1 MWQAVLTAVT
11 NATLVDWALLL
22 SGLLLL
28 VYIAGTWNYDYFRKQ
43 GIASTQPKWPFL
55 GDNSSA
61 FLGLQSFQDLI
72 RDSYNDGD
80 GHAVYGMFEFTK
92 PTFMIRDPE
101 LLKIVAVKEFDF
113 FMNHRTIQSEKADPV
128 FGRNLI
134 NLKDQPWRDMRA
146 TLSPAFTTSKMKA
159 MFPLISDC
167 ADRMAQ
173 HLRQEYLKSPEGAQQ
188 KPLPTDMKNLFSR
201 MATDVIATA
210 AFGVSCDSLKQPDNE
225 FYEMG
230 KALTTFNA
238 KGILK
243 FLGFM
248 LVPKLME
255 VLKMRVLDAKA
266 TEFFDTLVHST
277 IKERQQKGIF
287 RPDML
292 QLLMQAREGQLKA
305 EKEDAEEAEEV
316 GAKKTILSDEDL
328 SAQAVI
334 FFFAGFETVSIAICL
349 TAHLLSHHEDVQ
361 NRLYAEVAEMME
373 ETGGKPTYESLQ
385 GMKYLDAVLNETL
398 RLYPPAVGTDRVC
411 QEDVLLPAGA
421 RSGPTLVRKG
431 TPISIPITGLHYDP
445 EFWTD
450 PEKFDPERFSDENK
464 HNIKPFTYMP
474 FGVGPRVCIGQRFA
488 LVEVKLALVH
498 LLANFELHPCSKTKH
513 PLEFEPSF
521 NLSVKGGF
529 WCGIKP
535 RET

>member
-1 MWQAVLTAVT
+1 MWRYVTEVLSRP
-11 NATLVDWALLL
+11 TLGDWALVV
-22 SGLLLL
+22 SGILL
-28 VYIAGTWNYDYFRKQ
+28 VLYIVGTWNYDYFRKQ
-43 GIASTQPKWPFL
+43 GIPSTSPKVPFV
-55 GDNSSA
+55 GDMVSA
-61 FLGLQSFQDLI
+61 FLGLRPFADVIKEQ
-72 RDSYNDGD
+72 YKMAE
-80 GHAVYGMFEFTK
+80 GHGIYGMFQLTQPSF
-92 PTFMIRDPE
+92 IVRDPE
-101 LLKIVAVKEFDF
+101 ILKVIMVKEFDK
-113 FMNHRTIQSEKADPV
+113 FMNHQTVQSEKTDPV
-128 FGRNLI
+128 FGKNLFNI
-134 NLKDQPWRDMRA
+134 KDQVWRDMRA
-146 TLSPAFTTSKMKA
+146 TLSPAFTTSKIKG
-159 MFPLISDC
+159 MFPLISEC
-167 ADRMAQ
+167 GEQMVR
-173 HLRQEYLKSPEGAQQ
+173 HLRQKYADSKEGAL
-188 KPLPTDMKNLFSR
+188 KEPLPTDMKDLFSR
-201 MATDVIATA
+201 MANDVIASA
-210 AFGVSCDSLKQPDNE
+210 AFGVSCDSLEQPQNE
-225 FYEMG
+225 FYRWG
-230 KALTTFNA
+230 KIMTTFS
-238 KGILK
+238 KLRTLI
-243 FLGFM
+243 FLGYILFPRLM
-248 LVPKLME
+248 QSLKL
-255 VLKMRVLDAKA
+255 RVLDANA
-266 TEFFDTLVHST
+266 TNFFDSLVHST

-305 EKEDAEEAEEV
+305 EKEDAAEAEEV

-328 SAQAVI
+328 SAQAMV

-513 PLEFEPSF
+513 PLEFEASF
-521 NLSVKGGF
+521 NFSVKGGF